1 MAVFDFNQTKKDT
14 VKAEKT
20 YELVYTSE
28 KISDAT
34 HPIMILEDAS
44 KKLVH
49 HSNGM
54 FLAPTKGTAFVYDE
68 EGEESSHDI
77 KKLDARFENLMKW
90 LGENRIMVCLSGQS
104 TEEGYAVYKILE
116 TGVWVRGSNLS

>member
-1 MAVFDFNQTKKDT
+1 MRGQTMAVFDFNQTKKDT

-90 LGENRIMVCLSGQS
+90 LGENRNFYRKTFFLIWHMRRILQS
-104 TEEGYAVYKILE
+104 A
-116 TGVWVRGSNLS
+116 